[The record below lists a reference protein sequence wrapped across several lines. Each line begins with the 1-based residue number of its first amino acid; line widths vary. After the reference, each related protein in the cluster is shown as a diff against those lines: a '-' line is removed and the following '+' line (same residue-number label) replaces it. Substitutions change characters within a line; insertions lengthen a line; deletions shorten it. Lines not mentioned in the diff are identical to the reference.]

1 MFDPVDPHPDFPK
14 MEEEVLKYWEREKV
28 FEKSV
33 QKTKSGKPFVFYEG
47 PPTANAAPG
56 IHHVEARSFK
66 DVIPRFQTMRG
77 RYVLRKAGW
86 DTHGLPVELQIE
98 KKLGISGKKQI
109 ESLKGT
115 VAESIAYFNAL
126 CRESVWQFKEEWEK
140 LTKRMGYWIDLEHP
154 YITYENSYIESVW
167 GVLKKVWDKKLIYQ
181 GHKVVPY
188 CPRCGTALSSHE
200 VAQGY
205 EKVKENSVYVK
216 FKVKDQPDTY
226 LLSWTTTPWTLPGNV
241 ALAVG
246 KDIDY
251 MKVRVGDEFYLLA
264 KDRLPVIAIPSLSR
278 EKQSPGDRHGLR
290 PRDDIEV
297 AAEMKGKD
305 LVGLEYEPLFDI
317 PALKSEKSY
326 KVYAADFVTTEE
338 GTGIVH
344 TAVMYGEDDY
354 QLGEKVGLP
363 KHHTVDEEGKFTADL
378 KAVGLAGK
386 KVKDK
391 ETEQAIVQYL
401 KEKNLMLREEV
412 YEHDYPFCWRCGTA
426 LLYYARNSWFIKMSS
441 LRRQLLK
448 NNEGINW
455 VPDYIKEG
463 RFGEWLR
470 EVKDWAI
477 SRERYW
483 GTPLPFWQCE
493 KCGEYEAVGSLGEL
507 RKLSNFAVFASGAKQ
522 SQKQIAARPSGA
534 RNDEPTDLH
543 RPYVDEIKLK
553 CKKCGGD
560 SRRVPEV
567 LDVWFDSGAMPFAQG
582 TDQFP
587 ADFISEAIDQTRGWF
602 YTLLAVSTLLGK
614 KTPYRNVICLGHVLD
629 AKGEKMSKSKGN
641 IVDPWQA
648 GDKYGFDAIR
658 WYFYSIN
665 QPGDSKR
672 FAEADLQTIVRGR
685 QLILWNIYSYFV
697 TYANANG
704 WLPKK
709 QHPKEKKHIMDEW
722 LLARQQELVNLVTQ
736 SLEKY
741 DLFRASRAL
750 ETFIED
756 FSTWYIRRS
765 RGRSDE
771 SFFETTHHVL
781 VELCRLLAPFMPFLS
796 DNIYRSLGEEDS
808 VHLSKWTDAKKL
820 GKAQEQVLEQ
830 MKIVRDTVERAHALR
845 AQAKLK
851 LRQPLQR
858 LTVEIKEPAPELEE
872 ILRVEVNVLSIA
884 YGKKLELD
892 TAMTPELR
900 IAGLTRELERQ
911 INQFRK
917 EAGLR
922 VGEEIELQYET
933 ESASIE
939 KAIGAVDRKKTYLK
953 SLVKGSNAETKHSKD
968 LDIEGEKVRIGFKIL
983 STKSEIPN
991 KSE

>member
-1 MFDPVDPHPDFPK
+1 MFKSVDSHPDFPE

-28 FEKSV
+28 FEKSL
-33 QKTKSGKPFVFYEG
+33 QKTKDGKPFVFYEG

-98 KKLGISGKKQI
+98 KQLGISGKKQI
-109 ESLKGT
+109 ESLKST
-115 VAESIAYFNAL
+115 VAESIAYFNKL
-126 CRESVWQFKEEWEK
+126 CRESVWQFKEEWER
-140 LTKRMGYWIDLEHP
+140 LTKRMGYWVDLEHP

-205 EKVKENSVYVK
+205 EKVKENSVYLK

-317 PALKSEKSY
+317 TALKSEKSY

-401 KEKNLMLREEV
+401 KEKNLLLREEV

-455 VPDYIKEG
+455 VPYYIKEG

-534 RNDEPTDLH
+534 RNDEPADLH

-614 KTPYRNVICLGHVLD
+614 KTPYKNVICLGHVLD

-641 IVDPWQA
+641 IVNPWQA

-665 QPGDSKR
+665 QPGDPKR
-672 FAEADLQTIVRGR
+672 FAEVDLQTIVRGR

-697 TYANANG
+697 TYANANN
-704 WLPKK
+704 WSAAKK
-709 QHPKEKKHIMDEW
+709 MDKGGKKHILDEW
-722 LLARQQELVNLVTQ
+722 LLARLQELTNLVTE
-736 SLEKY
+736 SLTNY
-741 DLFRASRAL
+741 DLFRSSRSV
-750 ETFIED
+750 EVFIED
-756 FSTWYIRRS
+756 FSKWYIRRS
-765 RGRSDE
+765 RGRSDD

-781 VELCRLLAPFMPFLS
+781 AELCKLLAPFMPFLS
-796 DNIYRSLGEEDS
+796 DNIYQGLGEKGS
-808 VHLSKWTDAKKL
+808 VHLSEWPKSKKL
-820 GKAQEQVLEQ
+820 TSRENEVLSSTSLLRAEVE
-830 MKIVRDTVERAHALR
+830 KGHAERAKAGR
-845 AQAKLK
+845 K
-851 LRQPLQR
+851 LRQPLQFVGSAVGMI
-858 LTVEIKEPAPELEE
+858 VEDPDLSAILKDEL
-872 ILRVEVNVLSIA
+872 NVL
-884 YGKKLELD
+884 E
-892 TAMTPELR
+892 
-900 IAGLTRELERQ
+900 
-911 INQFRK
+911 
-917 EAGLR
+917 
-922 VGEEIELQYET
+922 
-933 ESASIE
+933 
-939 KAIGAVDRKKTYLK
+939 
-953 SLVKGSNAETKHSKD
+953 VKFA
-968 LDIEGEKVRIGFKIL
+968 
-983 STKSEIPN
+983 
-991 KSE
+991 

>member
-1 MFDPVDPHPDFPK
+1 MFKPVDSHPDFPE

-28 FEKSV
+28 FEKSL
-33 QKTKSGKPFVFYEG
+33 QKTKDGKPFVFYEG

-98 KKLGISGKKQI
+98 KQLGISGKKQI
-109 ESLKGT
+109 ESLKST
-115 VAESIAYFNAL
+115 VAESIAYFNKL
-126 CRESVWQFKEEWEK
+126 CRESVWQFKEEWER
-140 LTKRMGYWIDLEHP
+140 LTKRMGYWVDLEHP

-216 FKVKDQPDTY
+216 FKVVSSKVVGSKQKSGNLQLTTDNLPTY

-246 KDIDY
+246 KDIEY
-251 MKVRVGDEFYLLA
+251 VKVQKKDEFYIYARNLTGSST
-264 KDRLPVIAIPSLSR
+264 PLS
-278 EKQSPGDRHGLR
+278 
-290 PRDDIEV
+290 DIGEGKGEV
-297 AAEMKGKD
+297 KVVFKGKD

-317 PALKSEKSY
+317 PALKNEKSY
-326 KVYAADFVTTEE
+326 KVYAADFVTTGE

-363 KHHTVDEEGKFTADL
+363 KHHTVDEEGKFTAEL

-401 KEKNLMLREEV
+401 RDKNLLLREEA

-426 LLYYARNSWFIKMSS
+426 LLYYARNSWFIKMSG
-441 LRRQLLK
+441 LRKQLLK
-448 NNEGINW
+448 NNEEINW

-483 GTPLPFWQCE
+483 GTPLPFWKCE
-493 KCGEYEAVGSLGEL
+493 KCGEMHTVGSAKELGKKEL
-507 RKLSNFAVFASGAKQ
+507 
-522 SQKQIAARPSGA
+522 
-534 RNDEPTDLH
+534 DLH
-543 RPYVDEIKLK
+543 RPFVDDVILK
-553 CKKCGGD
+553 CEKCGGD

-614 KTPYRNVICLGHVLD
+614 KTPYKNVICLGHVLD

-641 IVDPWQA
+641 IVNPWQA

-665 QPGDSKR
+665 QPGDPKR
-672 FAEADLQTIVRGR
+672 FAEVDLQTIVRGR

-697 TYANANG
+697 TYANANN
-704 WLPKK
+704 WSAAKK
-709 QHPKEKKHIMDEW
+709 MDKGGKKHILDEW
-722 LLARQQELVNLVTQ
+722 LLARLQELTNLVTE
-736 SLEKY
+736 SLTNY
-741 DLFRASRAL
+741 DLFRSSRSV
-750 ETFIED
+750 EVFIED
-756 FSTWYIRRS
+756 FSKWYIRRS
-765 RGRSDE
+765 RGRSDD

-781 VELCRLLAPFMPFLS
+781 AELCKLLAPFMPFLS
-796 DNIYRSLGEEDS
+796 DNIYQGLGEKGS
-808 VHLSKWTDAKKL
+808 VHLSEWPKSKKL
-820 GKAQEQVLEQ
+820 TSRENEVLSSTSLLRAEVE
-830 MKIVRDTVERAHALR
+830 KGHAERAKAGR
-845 AQAKLK
+845 K
-851 LRQPLQR
+851 LRQPLQFVGSAVGMI
-858 LTVEIKEPAPELEE
+858 VEDPDLSAILKDEL
-872 ILRVEVNVLSIA
+872 NVLEVKFTKSF
-884 YGKKLELD
+884 ELN
-892 TAMTPELR
+892 TELTPNLKM
-900 IAGLTRELERQ
+900 AGLTRELERQ

-922 VGEEIELQYET
+922 VGEEIDLRYET
-933 ESASIE
+933 ESANIK
-939 KAIGAVDRKKTYLK
+939 KAMEAVDRKKTYLEAIT
-953 SLVKGSNAETKHSKD
+953 KGKLKD
-968 LDIEGEKVRIGFKIL
+968 EMKRKELEIEGEKVTVGFKIR

>member
-1 MFDPVDPHPDFPK
+1 MFKPVDSHPDFPE

-28 FEKSV
+28 FEKSL
-33 QKTKSGKPFVFYEG
+33 QKTKDGKPFVFYEG

-98 KKLGISGKKQI
+98 KQLGISGKKQI
-109 ESLKGT
+109 ESLKST
-115 VAESIAYFNAL
+115 VAESIAYFNKL
-126 CRESVWQFKEEWEK
+126 CRESVWQFKEEWER
-140 LTKRMGYWIDLEHP
+140 LTKRMGYWVDLEHP

-216 FKVKDQPDTY
+216 FKVVSSKVVGSKQKSGNLQLTTDNLPTY

-246 KDIDY
+246 KDIEY
-251 MKVRVGDEFYLLA
+251 VKVQKKDEFYIYARNLTGSST
-264 KDRLPVIAIPSLSR
+264 PLS
-278 EKQSPGDRHGLR
+278 
-290 PRDDIEV
+290 DIGEGKGEV
-297 AAEMKGKD
+297 KVVFKGKD

-317 PALKSEKSY
+317 PALKNEKSY
-326 KVYAADFVTTEE
+326 KVYAADFVTTGE

-363 KHHTVDEEGKFTADL
+363 KHHTVDEEGKFTAEL

-401 KEKNLMLREEV
+401 RDKNLL
-412 YEHDYPFCWRCGTA
+412 
-426 LLYYARNSWFIKMSS
+426 
-441 LRRQLLK
+441 
-448 NNEGINW
+448 
-455 VPDYIKEG
+455 
-463 RFGEWLR
+463 LR

-483 GTPLPFWQCE
+483 GTPLPFWRCSQ
-493 KCGEYEAVGSLGEL
+493 CGEYEVVGSLGEL
-507 RKLSNFAVFASGAKQ
+507 RKSSNFSVFASGAKQ
-522 SQKQIAARPSGA
+522 SKKQIAARPSGA

-553 CKKCGGD
+553 CEKCGGD

-614 KTPYRNVICLGHVLD
+614 KTPYKNVICLGHVLD

-641 IVDPWQA
+641 IVNPWQA

-665 QPGDSKR
+665 QPGDPKR
-672 FAEADLQTIVRGR
+672 FAEVDLQTIVRGR

-697 TYANANG
+697 TYANANDWSG
-704 WLPKK
+704 KK
-709 QHPKEKKHIMDEW
+709 KGKGGKKHIVDEW
-722 LLARQQELVNLVTQ
+722 LLAREQELINLVTE

-741 DLFRASRAL
+741 DLFRASRP
-750 ETFIED
+750 FG
-756 FSTWYIRRS
+756 F
-765 RGRSDE
+765 
-771 SFFETTHHVL
+771 FFEIFP
-781 VELCRLLAPFMPFLS
+781 RGYSGGAGGGGDKYS
-796 DNIYRSLGEEDS
+796 
-808 VHLSKWTDAKKL
+808 SKPPNMVW
-820 GKAQEQVLEQ
+820 
-830 MKIVRDTVERAHALR
+830 
-845 AQAKLK
+845 
-851 LRQPLQR
+851 P
-858 LTVEIKEPAPELEE
+858 
-872 ILRVEVNVLSIA
+872 S
-884 YGKKLELD
+884 
-892 TAMTPELR
+892 
-900 IAGLTRELERQ
+900 
-911 INQFRK
+911 
-917 EAGLR
+917 
-922 VGEEIELQYET
+922 
-933 ESASIE
+933 SAS
-939 KAIGAVDRKKTYLK
+939 Y
-953 SLVKGSNAETKHSKD
+953 S
-968 LDIEGEKVRIGFKIL
+968 
-983 STKSEIPN
+983 PP
-991 KSE
+991 

>member
-1 MFDPVDPHPDFPK
+1 MFKPVDSHPDFPE

-28 FEKSV
+28 FEKSL
-33 QKTKSGKPFVFYEG
+33 QKTKDGKPFVFYEG

-98 KKLGISGKKQI
+98 KQLGISGKKQI
-109 ESLKGT
+109 ESLKST
-115 VAESIAYFNAL
+115 VAESIAYFNKL
-126 CRESVWQFKEEWEK
+126 CRESVWQFKEEWER
-140 LTKRMGYWIDLEHP
+140 LTKRMGYWVDLEHP

-216 FKVKDQPDTY
+216 FKVVSSKVVGSKQKSGNLQLSTDNLPTY
-226 LLSWTTTPWTLPGNV
+226 SLSWTTTPWTLPGNV

-246 KDIDY
+246 KDIEY
-251 MKVRVGDEFYLLA
+251 VKVQVGDEFYIVA
-264 KDRLPVIAIPSLSR
+264 KDRLSVIAIRQPA
-278 EKQSPGDRHGLR
+278 EKQPQGDRHGLR
-290 PRDDIEV
+290 PRDDTEAV
-297 AAEMKGKD
+297 AEMKGSD
-305 LVGLEYEPLFDI
+305 LLGLVYEPLFDI
-317 PALKSEKSY
+317 PALKNEKSY
-326 KVYAADFVTTEE
+326 KVYAADFVTTGE

-363 KHHTVDEEGKFTADL
+363 KHHTVDEEGKFTAEL

-401 KEKNLMLREEV
+401 RDKNLL
-412 YEHDYPFCWRCGTA
+412 
-426 LLYYARNSWFIKMSS
+426 
-441 LRRQLLK
+441 
-448 NNEGINW
+448 
-455 VPDYIKEG
+455 
-463 RFGEWLR
+463 LR

-483 GTPLPFWQCE
+483 GTPLPFWRCSQ
-493 KCGEYEAVGSLGEL
+493 CGEYEVVGSLGEL
-507 RKLSNFAVFASGAKQ
+507 RKSSNFSVFASGAKQ
-522 SQKQIAARPSGA
+522 SKKQIAARPSGA

-553 CKKCGGD
+553 CEKCGGD

-614 KTPYRNVICLGHVLD
+614 KTPYKNVICLGHVLD
-629 AKGEKMSKSKGN
+629 AKGEKMSKRRGT
-641 IVDPWQA
+641 IVDAGQA
-648 GDKYGFDAIR
+648 GNKYGFDPIR

-704 WLPKK
+704 WVPKK

-820 GKAQEQVLEQ
+820 GKAREQVLEQ

-858 LTVEIKEPAPELEE
+858 LTVEIKELAPELEE

-911 INQFRK
+911 INQFHK

-922 VGEEIELQYET
+922 VGEEVELQYET